1 MAPRGPRRDVAS
13 VVHLPLWAVSAR
25 SGAVQSLFE
34 ICVEKRRTG
43 RAKSGSLCA
52 LSRQP
57 QFCVST
63 GARQQSSQPA
73 SIGDVI

>member
-1 MAPRGPRRDVAS
+1 MAPKAPRRKWFTF
-13 VVHLPLWAVSAR
+13 PFWAVSAR

-43 RAKSGSLCA
+43 RASLA
-52 LSRQP
+52 RSVRSRQP